1 MSLQSVKDF
10 FSAHQLD
17 IEIIELDVSTATVA
31 LAAEAHGVEPGQI
44 AKTLAF
50 QLNDGRVVLV
60 VAKGDAR
67 IDNQK
72 FKGQFGKGKML
83 GLDDVSKIT
92 GHPVGGVCPFGLA
105 SPLPVYL
112 DVSLKIYSEVIPAAG
127 SINSAV
133 RISPEKMAD
142 ITQAEWVNVC
152 QSQ

>member
-10 FSAHQLD
+10 FSSHQLD
-17 IEIIELDVSTATVA
+17 IEIIELAVSTATVA
-31 LAAEAHGVEPGQI
+31 LAAEAHCVEPGQI

-67 IDNQK
+67 IDNKK
-72 FKGQFGKGKML
+72 FKDQFGKGKML
-83 GLDDVSKIT
+83 GLDEVSEIT

-133 RISPEKMAD
+133 RMSPEKMAD
-142 ITQAEWVNVC
+142 ITHAEWVNVC